1 MSGVT
6 IRSIMS
12 VSTVKVGTTMKSMNP
27 GDKDIKDN
35 VSMSTFSTT
44 GSMISAL
51 QLSVNGMA

>member
-27 GDKDIKDN
+27 GDKDR
-35 VSMSTFSTT
+35 
-44 GSMISAL
+44 SANSQHL
-51 QLSVNGMA
+51 NKQSLLRTVTAML